1 MKFGK
6 KQKRFWFHMD
16 NFGICESAEG
26 GCDTSGRTEPPP
38 SLRHFGEETESGAGG
53 CWAGTRG
60 CDPALRSWVSM
71 DLTSPPLP
79 LQDNGFSVTTTDSSG
94 TPKDEMGRLK
104 EELEKWKE
112 EVEKAE
118 KAKADLLLCKVS
130 ADEECIKAEEKL
142 IQLKNLQE
150 KQHKEMMLSRDTY
163 EREIFALN
171 QGNAELKREMEK
183 LREDLA
189 GCGSVLSP
197 GGQIKKKVAEMKMK
211 FSHTEDMKDD
221 YPDVNTHCVFGV
233 ATKIPFRLNQ
243 NQALLTFEDEEVAQ
257 RLIKMGKHTVN
268 LDSKITDV
276 RVKPFTL
283 EMGIKFE
290 LHVTISGKKINVSDV
305 PELPIPEDW
314 MRDKLELNFYKSKQG
329 GGGEVENVSY
339 DRQSGTAV
347 VTFLTPGAAN
357 GFVRCTEYPFF
368 VNGRRYR
375 LSVSP
380 NSCAHLEKFQ
390 LYCGVSKKTILLK
403 GIPEMEDDEESIQDM
418 IEIHFQ
424 KPSNNGGEIEKIK
437 YVSKGVTCVC
447 FEEDT

>member
-1 MKFGK
+1 
-6 KQKRFWFHMD
+6 
-16 NFGICESAEG
+16 
-26 GCDTSGRTEPPP
+26 
-38 SLRHFGEETESGAGG
+38 
-53 CWAGTRG
+53 
-60 CDPALRSWVSM
+60 
-71 DLTSPPLP
+71 
-79 LQDNGFSVTTTDSSG
+79 
-94 TPKDEMGRLK
+94 
-104 EELEKWKE
+104 
-112 EVEKAE
+112 
-118 KAKADLLLCKVS
+118 
-130 ADEECIKAEEKL
+130 
-142 IQLKNLQE
+142 
-150 KQHKEMMLSRDTY
+150 
-163 EREIFALN
+163 
-171 QGNAELKREMEK
+171 
-183 LREDLA
+183 
-189 GCGSVLSP
+189 
-197 GGQIKKKVAEMKMK
+197 
-211 FSHTEDMKDD
+211 
-221 YPDVNTHCVFGV
+221 

-290 LHVTISGKKINVSDV
+290 LHVTISGKKINISDV

-329 GGGEVENVSY
+329 GGGEVENVNY

-347 VTFLTPGAAN
+347 ITFLRHGAAN

-368 VNGRRYR
+368 LNGRCYR

-390 LYCGVSKKTILLK
+390 LYCGISKKTILLK
-403 GIPEMEDDEESIQDM
+403 GIQEMEDDEESIQDM

-447 FEEDT
+447 FEE